1 MSYWDPAPATESRVT
16 LISPVPGLHCSPCY
30 AGNADVIFLGGG
42 GEGKEEEKGQTPPH
56 WDDAHNYLLKSKS
69 TVLQAK

>member
-1 MSYWDPAPATESRVT
+1 MSYWDPAPATENRVP
-16 LISPVPGLHCSPCY
+16 LISPVPGLRCSPCY
-30 AGNADVIFLGGG
+30 AGNADVIYLFIYWGGG
-42 GEGKEEEKGQTPPH
+42 DRQTPPH